1 MEPNQTP
8 GFIWGSDI
16 PIEALADLLWQLR
29 PRIRHVFS
37 NFRIPSFDADD
48 VLQDVLV
55 IAFLKWDTIRIKDA
69 WLIGTLRKKCVLYWK
84 RQREDRLYGVDAET
98 LEDLCQPVGP
108 DQERIERRLDIMA
121 LTSDLCQRHRLVL
134 WLRYG
139 VGLSASEIAARTGYC
154 GSSIRKLTGRS
165 VARIQRRFGPKPA

>member
-1 MEPNQTP
+1 MELNQPP
-8 GFIWGSDI
+8 GSGVPDI

-37 NFRIPSFDADD
+37 NFHIPSFDAED

-55 IAFLKWDTIRIKDA
+55 LAYLKWDTIRIKDA
-69 WLIGTLRKKCVLYWK
+69 WLIGTLRKKCALYWK
-84 RQREDRLYGVDAET
+84 KQRDDRLQGVDAGT
-98 LEDLCQPVGP
+98 LEELCRPVGP
-108 DQERIERRLDIMA
+108 DQERIERRLDIA
-121 LTSDLCQRHRLVL
+121 TLTSDLCQRHRVVL

-154 GSSIRKLTGRS
+154 GSSIRKLTCRS
-165 VARIQRRFGPKPA
+165 VARIQKKIGPKPA